1 MASDQKC
8 TLPVKILFASS
19 VVAIIVGIIL
29 IIVAQVTAEKAAD
42 IDFYA
47 KNSMNPSVS
56 LDPSKFGKTLLIK
69 ESEYGN
75 CEEIYKKTNI
85 SKPASFSNSC
95 SVAQVEWEKENDPPL
110 RELGRAYLLSGS
122 AAAKDYQI
130 ECPSPVWVVDYGKE
144 FEAAVGGFFAALG
157 LVVAG
162 VVILIIGLIVACVGC
177 CCMCMQQKPQYSEG
191 QPPEV
196 VGAQVN

>member
-47 KNSMNPSVS
+47 KSSMNPSVS
-56 LDPSKFGKTLLIK
+56 LDPSKPGKTLLIK

-75 CEEIYKKTNI
+75 CEEIFKKTNI
-85 SKPASFSNSC
+85 SKPASLLNSC
-95 SVAQVEWEKENDPPL
+95 NVVQVEWEKDNDPPL
-110 RELGRAYLLSGS
+110 RELGHTILPGGS
-122 AAAKDYQI
+122 PAKDYQI
-130 ECPSPVWVVDYGKE
+130 ECPSPVWVIDYGKE

-177 CCMCMQQKPQYSEG
+177 CCMCMEQKPQYSEG

-196 VGAQVN
+196 VGAQVK